1 MSADQVEP
9 ARIKELLVRVLRL
22 EGRSPDSIGDEQ
34 PLFGEGLAGG
44 LGLDSVDALEL
55 VVALEA
61 EYGIEIANEDVGR
74 ERFAHVRALAD
85 LVNENR
91 ARRRQRAASAP
102 GSELG

>member
-1 MSADQVEP
+1 MTADQVEP

-22 EGRSPDSIGDEQ
+22 EGRAPDSIGDEQ
-34 PLFGEGLAGG
+34 PLFGDG

-61 EYGIEIANEDVGR
+61 EFGIEIANEDVGR

-91 ARRRQRAASAP
+91 ARRALPRP
-102 GSELG
+102 GAELG